1 MSFAIEEGMRC
12 LRNNVRRG
20 QTAVEYVML
29 LAVMM
34 IPLAVAVRGLLEDS
48 GDGKND
54 NKVRLIVRDAY
65 GDEKRMGMIG
75 RPYP

>member
-1 MSFAIEEGMRC
+1 MKLLKRQSRK
-12 LRNNVRRG
+12 G
-20 QTAVEYVML
+20 QTTLEYVML
-29 LAVMM
+29 IAVVM
-34 IPLAVAVRGLLEDS
+34 IPLAVAVRGFLEDS

-65 GDEKRMGMIG
+65 GDEKRMGTIG

>member
-1 MSFAIEEGMRC
+1 MR
-12 LRNNVRRG
+12 LIRITHQRG
-20 QTAVEYVML
+20 QTALEYVML

-34 IPLAVAVRGLLEDS
+34 IPLAVAVRGLIEDS

-65 GDEKRMGMIG
+65 GDDRQMGTIG